1 MNAKKVRSLPKD
13 DQCKPARLAT
23 YPVDIRHMKMYSDS
37 EVMLW
42 VFGMLVIGAV
52 LLGVAIL
59 YAEEILARI
68 PLTF

>member
-1 MNAKKVRSLPKD
+1 
-13 DQCKPARLAT
+13 
-23 YPVDIRHMKMYSDS
+23 MYSDS
-37 EVMLW
+37 EVMFW

-59 YAEEILARI
+59 YAEEILASI

>member
-1 MNAKKVRSLPKD
+1 
-13 DQCKPARLAT
+13 
-23 YPVDIRHMKMYSDS
+23 MKMYSDS

-42 VFGMLVIGAV
+42 VFGMLIIGAV
-52 LLGVAIL
+52 LLGLAIL